1 MRLCHDTT
9 TSDIVV
15 NIILAVLTREEERFE
30 CDISVEGMREIMIN
44 NLFIHKHLSSAL
56 CDHHKTAGSFA
67 FAAIEDSDFI
77 RFLSFQLL
85 VFQAQLLVVNEIVWN
100 VLRVGVVVWCNVMF
114 TLGMGEPLSDFQES
128 IVDSVS
134 EVFHFVLNVMSE
146 EWILL
151 WSSVDLNFN
160 LAIERKVSF
169 AVLSSILIFWVACV
183 VIGTIFSWKKNKL
196 WMQNV
201 VLLIW

>member
-15 NIILAVLTREEERFE
+15 NVILAVLTREEERFE

-100 VLRVGVVVWCNVMF
+100 VLRVGVVV
-114 TLGMGEPLSDFQES
+114 
-128 IVDSVS
+128 
-134 EVFHFVLNVMSE
+134 
-146 EWILL
+146 
-151 WSSVDLNFN
+151 
-160 LAIERKVSF
+160 
-169 AVLSSILIFWVACV
+169 
-183 VIGTIFSWKKNKL
+183 
-196 WMQNV
+196 
-201 VLLIW
+201 